1 MPKVVRFLRNLDL
14 FMDVRFY
21 PTLPF
26 RPTPYVVFNYFDF
39 LGNFIH
45 SCYFKPFFKENYQ
58 IKHPILPT
66 CIPFYVISTYLL
78 LFGHFL
84 YFFAFFIICNLYL
97 SFLITFDFFIDEFLE
112 RLILPQL
119 GFLKSWKNANKCQ
132 PPTLF
137 GNFMGP
143 IVTRRVINQS
153 NKLLIA
159 ASGRN

>member
-1 MPKVVRFLRNLDL
+1 MRFLRNLDL

-39 LGNFIH
+39 LGNFIYF
-45 SCYFKPFFKENYQ
+45 CYFKPFFKENYQ

-66 CIPFYVISTYLL
+66 CIPFYVISPYLL

-119 GFLKSWKNANKCQ
+119 GFWRVEKCQ
-132 PPTLF
+132 YVPPPHSIWKF
-137 GNFMGP
+137 YGP
-143 IVTRRVINQS
+143 DC
-153 NKLLIA
+153 NKKDDN
-159 ASGRN
+159 SE